1 LPTNLSEGL
10 TRLAPPEAPPEAAV
24 GVAAEETP
32 PELQGERLSGDSDP
46 KEGGEPAAAP
56 LSPS

>member
-1 LPTNLSEGL
+1 LSEGL